1 MTESGRPLLYSYDDT
16 VYDDAAYLVDRT
28 FDKPYQF
35 TGNLQNR
42 QSPTRGRSRNNK
54 VYGPGGDLLPP
65 NTRALKYFAV
75 NPVMEQESE
84 YNRLNSSQNDSGSQ
98 LSFRK
103 SSEGYSN

>member
-42 QSPTRGRSRNNK
+42 
-54 VYGPGGDLLPP
+54 
-65 NTRALKYFAV
+65 
-75 NPVMEQESE
+75 
-84 YNRLNSSQNDSGSQ
+84 
-98 LSFRK
+98 
-103 SSEGYSN
+103 